1 MFHCLSCWDVPSLG
15 TIPIFSQFQVLLS
28 HLWGLKKKKT
38 EGRSDIKGA
47 KEGVEQESRKE
58 KKKVLKE
65 RKIIKSDNKEL
76 LLRKRG
82 RGEKISTGFKLDK
95 SVLLGFLAAANSGG
109 MAELFFVS
117 DQYLASLQSSFPVA
131 SGPIGSGT
139 HPPPGY
145 VCTRG
150 AFHDAHSPWCLR
162 SQVPPN
168 HMLPGALDLGLL
180 PPHAPAGVL
189 GSWVESRLELLLQN
203 SSKCPQVSFSF

>member
-1 MFHCLSCWDVPSLG
+1 MGEGGGFG
-15 TIPIFSQFQVLLS
+15 
-28 HLWGLKKKKT
+28 WG
-38 EGRSDIKGA
+38 
-47 KEGVEQESRKE
+47 GVEGWGE
-58 KKKVLKE
+58 KVYKCNSITIKIKILLII
-65 RKIIKSDNKEL
+65 IIKSKL
-76 LLRKRG
+76 AC
-82 RGEKISTGFKLDK
+82 FKLVK
-95 SVLLGFLAAANSGG
+95 SVLLVFLAAANSGG
-109 MAELFFVS
+109 VAELFFVS